1 MNETSR
7 IYYAWIARDKRG
19 TLRLFD
25 KKPIRFKWFGE
36 WSECLANINSEDFPD
51 VTWENGPQKVKFIL
65 RKCNEQ
71 T

>member
-25 KKPIRFKWFGE
+25 KKPIRFKWFGQ
-36 WSECLANINSEDFPD
+36 WSQCLVHLNPDDFLD
-51 VTWENGPQKVKFIL
+51 VTWENSPQRVELKMKLI
-65 RKCNEQ
+65 NE
-71 T
+71 

>member
-36 WSECLANINSEDFPD
+36 
-51 VTWENGPQKVKFIL
+51 
-65 RKCNEQ
+65 
-71 T
+71 